1 MLHGILLCLAVV
13 AFLSIALEEV
23 IHINKAKTTLL
34 LGTLSWILLF
44 AFEPSP
50 AVTAGFQEGLLEV
63 AQLWLFLLAAMT
75 FVAYLNQHGMVEG
88 LVYRLL
94 PKRLPERLVPF
105 IVVLFCF
112 VLSSF
117 ADNITATLVA
127 VALILSLQLEQA
139 KNIKLA
145 VLAVFGINSGGA
157 ALITGDVTTLMIFN
171 ADKVGILDLMQL
183 VPAGLISCVLLACLM
198 LPGFKGDVRV
208 PRQRKQTELLDKIIG
223 IIFLLTILL
232 TLIVNSFMYI
242 PPLLVFLFG
251 LSLVFMLVHWVR
263 HDPNDIPIM
272 DYIRKIEF
280 DTLLFFL
287 GVLLLVGML
296 KEIGTLDLITQ
307 LYAVLPSTMA
317 NYAIGLCSA
326 VLDNVPLTAAVLG
339 SELDMP
345 LAAWL
350 GLTYSVGVGGSMLAI
365 GSAAGI
371 IVMSKVQGV
380 TFGSYLRYFPHLLI
394 AYTTGFTLV
403 NVL

>member
-1 MLHGILLCLAVV
+1 MLHGILLCLAVL

-94 PKRLPERLVPF
+94 PKRLPERSVPF

-171 ADKVGILDLMQL
+171 AGKVGILDLMQL
-183 VPAGLISCVLLACLM
+183 VPAGLISCILLACMM

-208 PRQRKQTELLDKIIG
+208 PRQRKQTQLLDKVIG
-223 IIFLLTILL
+223 IIFLLTIFL
-232 TLIVNSFMYI
+232 TLIVNSFIYI

-251 LSLVFMLVHWVR
+251 LSLVFLLVHWVR

-307 LYAVLPSTMA
+307 LYTVLPNTMA

-339 SELDMP
+339 SELNMP
-345 LAAWL
+345 LDAWL

>member
-1 MLHGILLCLAVV
+1 MLHGILLCLAVL

-23 IHINKAKTTLL
+23 IHINKAKTTLF

-44 AFEPSP
+44 AFEASP
-50 AVTAGFQEGLLEV
+50 TVTAGFQEGLLEV

-94 PKRLPERLVPF
+94 PKHLPERAVPF

-145 VLAVFGINSGGA
+145 VLAVFGVNSGGA

-171 ADKVGILDLMQL
+171 AGKVGILDLLHL
-183 VPAGLISCVLLACLM
+183 VPAGLVSCVLLAFLM
-198 LPGFKGDVRV
+198 LPGFKGDVRI
-208 PRQRKQTELLDKIIG
+208 PRQRKQAQLLDKVIG

-232 TLIVNSFMYI
+232 TLVINSFMYI

-251 LSLVFMLVHWVR
+251 LSLVFLLVHWVR

-296 KEIGTLDLITQ
+296 KEIGTLDMITQ
-307 LYAVLPSTMA
+307 LYTVLPNLVA
-317 NYAIGLCSA
+317 NFVIGLCSA
-326 VLDNVPLTAAVLG
+326 VLDNVPLTAAILG
-339 SELDMP
+339 SELDIP
-345 LAAWL
+345 LEAWL
-350 GLTYSVGVGGSMLAI
+350 SLTYSVGVGGSMLAI

-380 TFGSYLRYFPHLLI
+380 TFGSYLRYFPHLLV
-394 AYTTGFTLV
+394 AYSTGFALV
-403 NVL
+403 NLW

>member
-1 MLHGILLCLAVV
+1 
-13 AFLSIALEEV
+13 
-23 IHINKAKTTLL
+23 
-34 LGTLSWILLF
+34 
-44 AFEPSP
+44 
-50 AVTAGFQEGLLEV
+50 
-63 AQLWLFLLAAMT
+63 
-75 FVAYLNQHGMVEG
+75 
-88 LVYRLL
+88 
-94 PKRLPERLVPF
+94 
-105 IVVLFCF
+105 
-112 VLSSF
+112 LSSF

-127 VALILSLQLEQA
+127 VALILSLQLDQA

-171 ADKVGILDLMQL
+171 AGKVGILDLLHL
-183 VPAGLISCVLLACLM
+183 VPAGLISCTLLACLM
-198 LPGFKGDVRV
+198 LPGFKGDVRI
-208 PRQRKQTELLDKIIG
+208 PRQRKQAQLLDKVIG

-232 TLIVNSFMYI
+232 TLVVNSFMYI

-251 LSLVFMLVHWVR
+251 LSLVFLLVHWVR

-296 KEIGTLDLITQ
+296 KEIGTLDVITQ
-307 LYAVLPSTMA
+307 LYTVLPNTFA

-339 SELDMP
+339 SELNMP
-345 LAAWL
+345 LEAWL

-394 AYTTGFTLV
+394 AYSTGFALV
-403 NVL
+403 NVM